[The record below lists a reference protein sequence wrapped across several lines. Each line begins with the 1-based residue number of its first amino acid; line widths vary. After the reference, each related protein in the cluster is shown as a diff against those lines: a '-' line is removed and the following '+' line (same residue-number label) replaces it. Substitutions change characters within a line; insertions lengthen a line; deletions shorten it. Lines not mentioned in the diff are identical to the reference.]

1 MTQKFDAETQ
11 QYFNTLPA
19 FLQET
24 IMQSDASFQNRQEM
38 EKFVQNMNSAG
49 RSS

>member
-24 IMQSDASFQNRQEM
+24 IMQSDATFQCKQEM
-38 EKFVQNMNSAG
+38 EKFVQNMNASG
-49 RSS
+49 CYS

>member
-49 RSS
+49 RPS